1 MSENGQRSGAGG
13 ATDGLVSLDAD
24 ACYRAL
30 GAKDRRFDGLF
41 FVGVSTTGVYCR
53 PVCSAR
59 VPRRDRCTFYRRAA
73 EAEHAGFRACFVCRP
88 ELAPGQA
95 LVDRVASLA
104 SMAAA
109 RIDAG
114 YLDEQSVAD
123 LALDLGISPR
133 HLSRIMEEELGVSPV
148 ALALSGRIALAKRL
162 IADTRLPMTEIAHGS
177 GFRSLRRFNA
187 AFKERMGRAPT
198 DLRRAGAAGDA
209 GPGVRLRLDYRP
221 PLHWASLLGFL
232 QARAIPGVEHVDV
245 GTYERVVTLAGKG
258 PPVHGVVS
266 VTRDAKRH
274 ALVAVLRVRAPV
286 PLLAIVRAL
295 RDLFDLD
302 ARPDVVDKVL
312 GSDAALRSLVRAR
325 PGLRVPGSLDG
336 FETSVRAVLGQ
347 QVSVRF
353 ATTLAVRLTAT
364 FGAPIAEG
372 LRRPGLTHA
381 FPAASKL
388 AASSPKQLAAIGL
401 PAKRAE
407 CIHALARAVCS
418 GELRF
423 SPGTQDPLLGD
434 ALAGIPGI
442 GPWTRAYI
450 AMRAGRD
457 PNALPAEDLV
467 LKKALGRTR
476 APQVIERAAAWQPF
490 RAYGVMHLWTDAS
503 ETAASEKES

>member
-1 MSENGQRSGAGG
+1 
-13 ATDGLVSLDAD
+13 VSLDAE

-59 VPRRDRCTFYRRAA
+59 VPLRSRCTFYRRAA

-109 RIDAG
+109 RIEAG

-123 LALDLGISPR
+123 LARELGISSR

-162 IADTRLPMTEIAHGS
+162 IADTRLPMTEIAHAS

-198 DLRRAGAAGDA
+198 VLRRAGVAGDA

-221 PLHWASLLGFL
+221 PMHWASLLGFL
-232 QARAIPGVEHVDV
+232 RARAIPGIERVDA
-245 GTYERVVTLAGKG
+245 GTYQRVVTLAGPG
-258 PPVHGVVS
+258 APAHGVVS
-266 VTRDAKRH
+266 VTCDADRH
-274 ALVAVLRVRAPV
+274 ALVAVLQADARRQASAPV
-286 PLLAIVRAL
+286 PLLSFVRSL

-312 GSDAALRSLVRAR
+312 RADAALAAFVRAR
-325 PGLRVPGSLDG
+325 PGLRVPGALCG
-336 FETSVRAVLGQ
+336 FEISVRAVLGQ

-353 ATTLAVRLTAT
+353 ATTLAARLAAT
-364 FGAPIAEG
+364 FGAPLAEA
-372 LRRPGLTHA
+372 LQAPGLTHA
-381 FPAASKL
+381 FPTAETL
-388 AASSPKQLAAIGL
+388 AAASPKQLAAIGL

-407 CIHALARAVCS
+407 CIHALARAVCA

-423 SPGTQDPLLGD
+423 APGMQDLRRGE
-434 ALAGIPGI
+434 ALARIPGI

-457 PNALPAEDLV
+457 PNALPAQDLV
-467 LKKALGRTR
+467 LQKALGLTR
-476 APQVIERAAAWQPF
+476 ASQVVERAAAWQPF
-490 RAYGVMHLWTDAS
+490 RAYGVLHLWTAEN
-503 ETAASEKES
+503 ETAASKRES